1 MLCSL
6 SLRPRVTD
14 LVRAL
19 GPTLLGCALG
29 ATAVAPVSAAS
40 QERGRDPE
48 EVFAR
53 LKQRFDKNFDGVIS
67 AEEWTRN
74 RRNFR
79 RLDADG
85 DGKITLADLKARM
98 GGGRPEMAP
107 AASGDSAPGEFSLEA
122 LEFFETRV
130 RPVLA
135 THCYSCHSEDAARIK
150 GGLRVDGRSH
160 LISGGV
166 GGPALVPGDADASAL
181 IEAVRYEDPLFAMPP
196 REKLSDEEIRD
207 LESWVAMGAPWPAAP
222 ETNSAADVV
231 VEDTAGGSAGY
242 GEIDLEAGR
251 EFWSFQPVS
260 RPAVPSP
267 ADEGGW
273 ARSPIDRFL
282 LEEMEDAGTRPV
294 ADADDATW
302 LRRVT
307 FDLTG
312 LPPSPEELA
321 AFQEDE
327 GADRHARVVDRL
339 LTSPGFGERF
349 GRHWLDVARYG
360 ESSGKET
367 NVVYPHA
374 WRYRDWVIDAFD
386 GDMPYDEFLTRQLA
400 GDLLEAEDDEERA
413 WNLIATGYLAL
424 GPKSHQTRDQRQ
436 FRLDMIDE
444 QVDAVSQGMLGL
456 TLSCARCHDHKFD
469 PLPTED
475 YYAFAG
481 FFMSTETLFGTYRGA
496 GNNNT
501 ARLIELPEA
510 TSVPNGPRMEDAV
523 RRIMGRALDN
533 TMGPSARE
541 MNAEDERQARR
552 LAQRREQQSEVIR
565 SLLDRFD
572 DRGRAL
578 PANRL
583 AMGVCD
589 GEPIDL
595 AVLDRG
601 ELERPRGV
609 APRGVPQV
617 LAEEPLQLGDGS
629 GRLDL
634 ARWIASAENPLTA
647 RVWVNRV
654 WHHLFGAGLVT
665 SPDNFGQGGDAP
677 THPELLDWLA
687 AGFVEN
693 GWSTKALVREIVMS
707 RAYRLDSARDRGNEA
722 LDPEI
727 TTLWRMRERR
737 LEAEAIRDAM
747 LVASGE
753 LSPERPVGSP
763 TNAMEGRLQREEF
776 ANFATR
782 ERPVRSIYMPAL
794 RGHVTDA
801 MEAFDAPDSAFVT
814 GAREV
819 TTGATQALFLMND
832 GDVLGRSDAL
842 ADRVLAMELTDRE
855 RVDAAFVLTLGRE
868 PLGRER
874 SAVLSFLRD
883 YERTF
888 DAEAKKAASSAPPE
902 DPRDAQRRLRR
913 QRRQRERAP
922 LAQRGPE
929 EHTDGRRA
937 AWSAFAQS
945 LFQSA
950 EFRAIG

>member
-1 MLCSL
+1 ML
-6 SLRPRVTD
+6 RVTD
-14 LVRAL
+14 ILPTF
-19 GPTLLGCALG
+19 GPALLGCALS
-29 ATAVAPVSAAS
+29 AAAVAPASAAP
-40 QERGRDPE
+40 QQRDRDPE

-74 RRNFR
+74 KRNFR

-85 DGKITLADLKARM
+85 DGKISLADVKTRM
-98 GGGRPEMAP
+98 GGGRPRMEPAP
-107 AASGDSAPGEFSLEA
+107 SEAGAPGEISPEA
-122 LEFFETRV
+122 LEFFETKV

-150 GGLRVDGRSH
+150 GGLRVDSRAH

-166 GGPALVPGDADASAL
+166 GGGALVPGDADASAL

-196 REKLSDEEIRD
+196 REKLPDEAIRD
-207 LESWVAMGAPWPAAP
+207 LEAWVEMGAPWPADP

-251 EFWSFQPVS
+251 EFWSFQPVT

-267 ADEGGW
+267 EDEDGW

-312 LPPSPEELA
+312 LPPTPDELS
-321 AFQEDE
+321 AFLEDE
-327 GADRHARVVDRL
+327 GADRHAKVADRL
-339 LTSPGFGERF
+339 LTSPAFGERF

-386 GDMPYDEFLTRQLA
+386 SDMPYDEFLTKQIA
-400 GDLLEAEDDEERA
+400 GDLLEAEDDDERA

-424 GPKSHQTRDQRQ
+424 GPKSHQTRDRRQ
-436 FRLDMIDE
+436 FRLDLIDE

-469 PLPTED
+469 PIPTED

-481 FFMSTETLFGTYRGA
+481 FFMSTETLFGTFDGA

-501 ARLIELPEA
+501 ASLIELPDA

-523 RRIMGRALDN
+523 RLIMGRALDS
-533 TMGPSARE
+533 TMEPSARE

-552 LAQRREQQSEVIR
+552 LALRREQQSEVIQ

-595 AVLDRG
+595 AVLERG

-617 LAEEPLQLGDGS
+617 LTEEPLRLGDGS
-629 GRLDL
+629 GRLEL
-634 ARWIASAENPLTA
+634 ARWIASEENPLTA
-647 RVWVNRV
+647 RVWANRV

-665 SPDNFGQGGDAP
+665 SPDNFGRSGDAP

-687 AGFVEN
+687 AGFVDN

-722 LDPEI
+722 VDPEV

-776 ANFATR
+776 AKFATR
-782 ERPVRSIYMPAL
+782 ERPVRSVYMPAL

-801 MEAFDAPDSAFVT
+801 MEAFDAPDAAFVT
-814 GAREV
+814 GSREV

-842 ADRVLAMELTDRE
+842 ADRVLAMDLTDRE
-855 RVDAAFVLTLGRE
+855 RIDAAFVLTLGRE

-888 DAEAKKAASSAPPE
+888 DAEAKKAARNAPPE

-913 QRRQRERAP
+913 QRRQRDRVP
-922 LAQRGPE
+922 LAQKGPE